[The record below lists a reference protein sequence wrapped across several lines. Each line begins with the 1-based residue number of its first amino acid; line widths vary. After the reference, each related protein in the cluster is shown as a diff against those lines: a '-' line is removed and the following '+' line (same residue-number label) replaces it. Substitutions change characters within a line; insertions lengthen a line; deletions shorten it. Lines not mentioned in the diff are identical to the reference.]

1 MPDEMLAL
9 LKEHL
14 SEDEYALLLRAT
26 EGGRQLP
33 FDPDPGSGAEAILID
48 ADDALLE
55 LFARCEGILEIATK
69 PRSPSVR
76 SSPEQLVFTFEEG
89 GAQLEHFLGSLM
101 RNGFA
106 ASAVEAGETHVFVHL
121 EAMSDLE
128 FHRAAE
134 VVRSLYEVS
143 AIAVGKRLRGHR
155 LD

>member
-14 SEDEYALLLRAT
+14 SEDDYALFLRAT
-26 EGGRQLP
+26 EGGRRLP
-33 FDPDPGSGAEAILID
+33 FDPDAGSGAEAILVD
-48 ADDALLE
+48 ADDALID
-55 LFARCEGILEIATK
+55 LFARCEDILEIAAE
-69 PRSPSVR
+69 PRSPSAKC
-76 SSPEQLVFTFEEG
+76 SSERLVFTFEEG

-101 RNGFA
+101 KNGFA
-106 ASAVEAGETHVFVHL
+106 ASAVEAGETHVYVHL
-121 EAMSDLE
+121 EALSDLE